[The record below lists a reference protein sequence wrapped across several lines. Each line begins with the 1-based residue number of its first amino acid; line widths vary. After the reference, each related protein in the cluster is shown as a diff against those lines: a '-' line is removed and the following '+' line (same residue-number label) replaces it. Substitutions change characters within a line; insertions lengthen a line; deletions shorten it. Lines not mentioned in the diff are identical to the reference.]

1 MEKKME
7 QVINVELTVSEI
19 NTILASL
26 AKMPYEVSADLIF
39 KIRTQSLPQLKTED
53 TATTE

>member
-1 MEKKME
+1 ME